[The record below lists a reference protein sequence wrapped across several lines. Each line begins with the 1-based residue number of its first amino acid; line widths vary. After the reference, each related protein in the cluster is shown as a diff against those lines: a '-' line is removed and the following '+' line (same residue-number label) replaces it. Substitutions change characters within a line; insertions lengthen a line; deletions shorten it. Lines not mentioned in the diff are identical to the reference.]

1 MICLVISKALITNWA
16 GWVFMPIL
24 ETSLIICGQVK
35 NKNFS
40 LCTDM
45 MIHFRVFA
53 VLPYKKVAF
62 TLDKPFLA
70 LEVSLQALTTATFDV
85 S

>member
-16 GWVFMPIL
+16 GWVFIPIL
-24 ETSLIICGQVK
+24 ETSLIICGQV
-35 NKNFS
+35 S

-62 TLDKPFLA
+62 TLDKRF
-70 LEVSLQALTTATFDV
+70 
-85 S
+85 